1 MTEKQAFQAKNQVF
15 CDYFHGSKFKAWDQ
29 NASCQC
35 PGRLSQCAVV
45 AAGASLD
52 NVVKVKRWTI
62 KTCGDNL
69 ARVVIMK
76 TDTSVWELELEA
88 VV

>member
-1 MTEKQAFQAKNQVF
+1 M
-15 CDYFHGSKFKAWDQ
+15 
-29 NASCQC
+29 
-35 PGRLSQCAVV
+35 V

-52 NVVKVKRWTI
+52 NVVKVKRWTN